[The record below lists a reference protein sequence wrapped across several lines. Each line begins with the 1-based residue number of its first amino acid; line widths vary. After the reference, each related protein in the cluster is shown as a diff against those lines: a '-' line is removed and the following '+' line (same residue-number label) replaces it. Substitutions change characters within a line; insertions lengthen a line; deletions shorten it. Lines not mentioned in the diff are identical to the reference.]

1 MLTTQDIAGSSSLD
15 EVVRD
20 FVREADFGLTKTDM
34 GSRFPWVLK
43 VADSGALQSARSY
56 HVTGITV

>member
-1 MLTTQDIAGSSSLD
+1 MRDVAGAGSMA

-20 FVREADFGLTKTDM
+20 FVWEADFGLTKTDM

-56 HVTGITV
+56 HITGITV